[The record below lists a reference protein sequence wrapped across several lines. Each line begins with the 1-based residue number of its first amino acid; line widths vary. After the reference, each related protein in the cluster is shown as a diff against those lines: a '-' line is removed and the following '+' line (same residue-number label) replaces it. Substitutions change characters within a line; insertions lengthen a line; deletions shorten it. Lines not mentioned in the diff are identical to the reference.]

1 MNVFT
6 LYALTVCY
14 CKINAIYYI
23 TQVTISLSATLNA
36 LKDAINSNPSLGP
49 IKREQQR
56 LFHLGRE
63 LKTGSRSLSAL
74 GVGKHNVFSIHLH
87 SLAPKTVD
95 LQEEDSDDDA
105 KKKDKSVRRR
115 NKPTNNS
122 SNAVVDL
129 AGPSGGG
136 GNNGFQQQQQR
147 GGQEKVVDL
156 LDSDSDDDDIEV
168 VETVPKRRRGD

>member
-14 CKINAIYYI
+14 CKTNAIYYI

-95 LQEEDSDDDA
+95 LQEEDSGDDA
-105 KKKDKSVRRR
+105 KKKKSVRRR
-115 NKPTNNS
+115 NKPANNS

-168 VETVPKRRRGD
+168 VETVPKRRRRN